1 MLGNF
6 PLATTAAADRSPI
19 LAVLQR
25 LGYGS
30 GAKNWREVQGKEKL
44 NHAIQN
50 ASKNSNTANDNYY
63 DNFYRWIEMDAA
75 AEAERMAE
83 RRAVRTRATAERSG
97 ETLLDLAIA
106 DTRSGLGGR
115 TLLKLVKRNRTLQLP
130 WNRLRVGSPVLL
142 TPLEDEGG
150 HGSENGPQNGV
161 VSARKVD
168 WIEVAVEHWP
178 RAKQYDLD
186 LAGDEV
192 TRNRERAALLAVSQ
206 AGGRLLQLRKIL
218 LGDLDP
224 EFGRPRLPEFDPE
237 PMAEPNAGPELPV
250 TGPLNTSQ
258 QQAVRFALSAR
269 DLAIIHGPPGTGKTT
284 TVVEFIRQATA
295 RGETVLACAPSNT
308 AVDNLLEKLVEAEQ
322 DVVRLG
328 HPARVKQELQ
338 EHTLDALVEAHE
350 NSRWIKELLRDAE
363 KLYQKAQRYTRA
375 RPARGEKQELRRQAK
390 QLKWEAR
397 TLEKR
402 SIAEVLTGA
411 KVVCTTTTIDDAIL
425 GDRFFDWV
433 VIDEA
438 CQCTESASWIP
449 MLRGERILLAGDH
462 CQLPP
467 TVISKEAA
475 AEGYVRSMMERLV
488 ETYGETITRQ
498 LNVQYRMHE
507 QIMRFSSDQFYGD
520 TLAADASVAR
530 QTLRD
535 LPTVSPLPL
544 DSRPEI
550 VPAMTS
556 QPLMF
561 IDTAGA
567 DYDEELEPEGLSKR
581 NPLEGR
587 LVLHKVQELLDVGVD
602 ARDIAVIAPYAA
614 QVRWLREHASERQLE
629 IDTVDGF
636 QGREKEAVVISLV
649 RSNRIGEIG
658 FLGDTR
664 RMNVALTRA
673 RRKLIV
679 VGDSATLGRH
689 AFYGEMLEYF
699 QLHNAYGS
707 VWEEMV

>member
-1 MLGNF
+1 
-6 PLATTAAADRSPI
+6 
-19 LAVLQR
+19 
-25 LGYGS
+25 
-30 GAKNWREVQGKEKL
+30 
-44 NHAIQN
+44 
-50 ASKNSNTANDNYY
+50 
-63 DNFYRWIEMDAA
+63 MDAE

-115 TLLKLVKRNRTLQLP
+115 YLLKLVKRNRTLQLP
-130 WNRLRVGSPVLL
+130 WNRLRVGSPVTL
-142 TPLEDEGG
+142 TPLAEEGG
-150 HGSENGPQNGV
+150 GPLGGV

-178 RAKQYDLD
+178 DAKHYDLD

-224 EFGRPRLPEFDPE
+224 EFGRPRLPAFDAESDTRSCADANTRPE
-237 PMAEPNAGPELPV
+237 ELSSLAA
-250 TGPLNTSQ
+250 LNDSQ
-258 QQAVRFALSAR
+258 QQAIQFALSAL
-269 DLAIIHGPPGTGKTT
+269 DIAIIHGPPGTGKTT

-308 AVDNLLEKLVEAEQ
+308 AVDNLLERLVAVDQ

-350 NSRWIKELLRDAE
+350 NSRWVKELLRDAE
-363 KLYQKAQRYTRA
+363 KLYQQAQRYTRA

-402 SIAEVLTGA
+402 SIAEVLTSA

-425 GDRFFDWV
+425 EDRYFDWV

-438 CQCTESASWIP
+438 CQGTESASWIP

-475 AEGYVRSMMERLV
+475 AEGYARSMMERLV
-488 ETYGETITRQ
+488 ETYGDTITRQ

-507 QIMRFSSDQFYGD
+507 KIMRFSSDQFYGE
-520 TLAADASVAR
+520 TLIADDSVASH
-530 QTLRD
+530 TLRD
-535 LPTVSPLPL
+535 LPKVAQLPMEA
-544 DSRPEI
+544 RPEI

-556 QPLMF
+556 QPLLF

-587 LVLHKVQELLDVGVD
+587 LVLHKVQELLAVGV
-602 ARDIAVIAPYAA
+602 AASDIAVIAPYAA
-614 QVRWLREHASERQLE
+614 QVRWLRQHAGERELE

-636 QGREKEAVVISLV
+636 QGREKEVVVISLV

-658 FLGDTR
+658 FLGDAR

-679 VGDSATLGRH
+679 IGDSATLGRH
-689 AFYGEMLEYF
+689 AFYSELLEYF
-699 QLHNAYGS
+699 QLHDAYGS
-707 VWEEMV
+707 VWEEML